1 MSLDLSRYHGQ
12 GYTGLANL
20 GNTCFMN
27 SCLQVLNH
35 VYELNEH
42 LLVKKVHKRIN
53 KDSVETPEVYLTNEW
68 VELQE
73 LMWSNNGAISP
84 NKFVHH
90 LQHLA
95 KIKHKDIF
103 TGWAQ
108 NDMPEFLLF
117 FLDSIH
123 NTISR
128 GIKMKITGKKQN
140 TTDSIALECY
150 KMLQTIYKKEYSEIM
165 EIFYAIYVSEI
176 MSIDGK
182 KTYST
187 KSELYFILDLPIP
200 SHEKIREPT
209 IYDCFD
215 LFTHSEILEGDNA
228 FFDDKLKENVPVS
241 KRITFWNLPKIL
253 VVTFKRF
260 TNFGHN
266 KRQDLVTFPLEN
278 LDLSKYVCGYN
289 PQKYI
294 YNLMGICNHMG
305 GVMGGHYTAFVKNS
319 QNEWIHFNDMT
330 HQRVDDPTKM
340 VTPMAYCL
348 FYRLCNQ

>member
-1 MSLDLSRYHGQ
+1 MSIDLSRYHGQ

-35 VYELNEH
+35 IYELNEY

-53 KDSVETPEVYLTNEW
+53 KDPVENPEVYLTNEW

-90 LQHLA
+90 LQYLA
-95 KIKHKDIF
+95 KIKNKEIF

-140 TTDSIALECY
+140 TTDSTALECY

-176 MSIDGK
+176 SSLDGK
-182 KTYST
+182 KIYST
-187 KSELYFILDLPIP
+187 KSEMYFILDLPIP
-200 SHEKIREPT
+200 SHEIVREPT
-209 IYDCFD
+209 IYDCFE
-215 LFTHSEILEGDNA
+215 LFTRSEILEGDNA
-228 FFDDKLKENVPVS
+228 FFDENIKETVPVI

-253 VVTFKRF
+253 VITFKRF
-260 TNFGHN
+260 TNFGNN
-266 KRQDLVTFPLEN
+266 KRQDLVTFPLEK

-289 PQKYI
+289 PNKYK
-294 YNLMGICNHMG
+294 YNLMGICNHTG
-305 GVMGGHYTAFVKNS
+305 GVMGGHYTSFVKNS

-330 HQRVDDPTKM
+330 HQRVDDPIKM
-340 VTPMAYCL
+340 ITPMAYCL
-348 FYRLCNQ
+348 FYRLCE

>member
-1 MSLDLSRYHGQ
+1 MSIDLSRYHGQ

-35 VYELNEH
+35 VYELNEN

-53 KDSVETPEVYLTNEW
+53 KDPVENPEVYLTNEW

-95 KIKHKDIF
+95 KIKNKEIF

-123 NTISR
+123 TTISR

-140 TTDSIALECY
+140 TTDSTALECY

-176 MSIDGK
+176 SSLDGK
-182 KTYST
+182 KIYST
-187 KSELYFILDLPIP
+187 KSEMYFILDLPIP
-200 SHEKIREPT
+200 SHEKVREPT
-209 IYDCFD
+209 IYDCFE
-215 LFTHSEILEGDNA
+215 LFTSSEILEGDNA
-228 FFDDKLKENVPVS
+228 FFDEKLKETVPVF

-253 VVTFKRF
+253 VITFKRF
-260 TNFGHN
+260 TNFGQN
-266 KRQDLVTFPLEN
+266 KRQDLVTFPLEK

-289 PQKYI
+289 PKKYV

-305 GVMGGHYTAFVKNS
+305 GVMGGHYTSFVKNS

-340 VTPMAYCL
+340 ITPMAYCL
-348 FYRLCNQ
+348 FYRLCE

>member
-53 KDSVETPEVYLTNEW
+53 KDSVENPEVYLTNEW

-95 KIKHKDIF
+95 KIKNKDIF

-140 TTDSIALECY
+140 TTDSTALECY
-150 KMLQTIYKKEYSEIM
+150 KMLQTVYKKEYSEIM

-176 MSIDGK
+176 SSLDGK
-182 KTYST
+182 KIYSS
-187 KSELYFILDLPIP
+187 KSEMYFILDLPIP
-200 SHEKIREPT
+200 SHETVCEPT
-209 IYDCFD
+209 IYDCFE
-215 LFTHSEILEGDNA
+215 LFTRSEILEGDNA
-228 FFDDKLKENVPVS
+228 FFDENLKETVPVI

-253 VVTFKRF
+253 VITFKRF
-260 TNFGHN
+260 TNFGNN

-289 PQKYI
+289 PNKYK

-340 VTPMAYCL
+340 ITPMAYCL
-348 FYRLCNQ
+348 FYRLCE